1 MKPIATETT
10 EAKEDFNYKLHFGK
24 IAASGSMAVQGL
36 GFRCG
41 SGRRTFAVG
50 WASPCSVM
58 RFEKDS
64 LLTADRGTPW
74 ELAVTLS
81 HEKAAVTDSADA
93 HEATEVNE
101 KVT

>member
-1 MKPIATETT
+1 
-10 EAKEDFNYKLHFGK
+10 
-24 IAASGSMAVQGL
+24 
-36 GFRCG
+36 
-41 SGRRTFAVG
+41 
-50 WASPCSVM
+50 M

-93 HEATEVNE
+93 REATEVNE